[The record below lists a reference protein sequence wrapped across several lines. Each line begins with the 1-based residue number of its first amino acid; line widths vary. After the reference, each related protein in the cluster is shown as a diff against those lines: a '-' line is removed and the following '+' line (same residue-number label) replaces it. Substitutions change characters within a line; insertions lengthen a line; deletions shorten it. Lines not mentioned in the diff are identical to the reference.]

1 MIMKRRFS
9 YILSAVVVLFC
20 LSPVTGSGQ
29 SSKKGFLGVYS
40 ETVSRDIIKKYNLPV
55 DGGAYISGVI
65 DGSAADDAGLRRK
78 DVIVKFGDYT
88 IGDDEDLTDAVRHTK
103 PYTEVTIELYRNG
116 EKKTLT
122 AKVDRLKSSESGFHT
137 NFNFDWIDR
146 IFSSHVRHSE
156 PPRGVEF
163 QNITKQ
169 LGDFFGVPDGRGVLI
184 TEVRKGGVVDK
195 AGFKAGDVITKID
208 NRATDDINQVIRT
221 FGSREGKT
229 VPVEIVR
236 SGKPMT
242 LNIQVPE
249 EEDDWY

>member
-1 MIMKRRFS
+1 MKQRFS
-9 YILSAVVVLFC
+9 YIIIAAIVLFC
-20 LSPVTGSGQ
+20 LAPASGYGQ

-40 ETVSRDIIKKYNLPV
+40 QTVTRDIIKKYNLPV
-55 DGGAYISGVI
+55 DGGAYINGIV

-78 DVIVKFGDYT
+78 DVIVKFGDAV
-88 IGDDEDLTDAVRHTK
+88 IEDDADLTDAIRHTK

-122 AKVDRLKSSESGFHT
+122 AKVDRLKSSEFSSDA
-137 NFNFDWIDR
+137 NFDFNWIGD
-146 IFSSHVRHSE
+146 IFSHHTWHSF
-156 PPRGVEF
+156 PPRGVTF
-163 QNITKQ
+163 QNLTGQ
-169 LGDFFGVPDGRGVLI
+169 LGDFLGVPDGRGVLI
-184 TEVRKGGVVDK
+184 TEVRKGGVIDK

-208 NRATDDINQVIRT
+208 NRETEDINEITRA
-221 FGSREGKT
+221 FGDREGKN